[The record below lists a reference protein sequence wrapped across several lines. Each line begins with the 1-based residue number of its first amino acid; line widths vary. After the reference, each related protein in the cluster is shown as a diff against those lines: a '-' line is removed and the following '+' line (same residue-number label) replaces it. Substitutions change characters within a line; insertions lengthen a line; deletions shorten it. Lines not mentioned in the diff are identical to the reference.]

1 MSKFVRL
8 VRRLA
13 IVAVLTLGA
22 AVAFAQE
29 GTPIDVVY
37 LKNGSVV
44 RGTLV
49 EYTAG
54 KGVKIK
60 TADGSIFVYA
70 EAEVD
75 RVAREFVKEAKKAP
89 KVESAAET
97 REESQGF
104 NGYTRK
110 KGFHAFFEAA
120 VGGASGLMVG
130 TTPALTLGYQAS
142 PLFFIGGGI
151 AINHYLILLD
161 EVENHYHFGLPL
173 FVDAR
178 FDIGRKHSFFIDTR
192 IGGTALFSQGDH
204 GGFFFSLT
212 PGARFALPN
221 SSGGISLGLGYEGT
235 LGATLY
241 VKLRELGAA
250 TQVQGG
256 LHAVMFRFI
265 VDF

>member
-1 MSKFVRL
+1 MNKFVRL

-13 IVAVLTLGA
+13 IAAVLTLGA

-70 EAEVD
+70 EAEVE
-75 RVAREFVKEAKKAP
+75 RVAREFVKEEKREAVA
-89 KVESAAET
+89 ESN
-97 REESQGF
+97 EELQNVS
-104 NGYTRK
+104 TRK

-130 TTPALTLGYQAS
+130 TTPALALGYQAS
-142 PLFFIGGGI
+142 PLFFIGGGF
-151 AINHYLILLD
+151 AINNYLILLD
-161 EVENHYHFGLPL
+161 EVENIYHFGMPF

-192 IGGTALFSQGDH
+192 VGATALFGQNDK
-204 GGFFFSLT
+204 GGFFFALT
-212 PGARFALPN
+212 PGVRFALPDG
-221 SSGGISLGLGYEGT
+221 SGGINLGLGYEGT

-241 VKLRELGAA
+241 TKFRDLGGASA
-250 TQVQGG
+250 LVQGG
-256 LHAVMFRFI
+256 LHAVMFRFSA
-265 VDF
+265 DF

>member
-1 MSKFVRL
+1 MNKFVRL
-8 VRRLA
+8 VRRFA
-13 IVAVLTLGA
+13 IAAVLTLGA

-49 EYTAG
+49 EYAAG

-70 EAEVD
+70 EAEVE
-75 RVAREFVKEAKKAP
+75 RVAREFVKEEKREAVA
-89 KVESAAET
+89 ESN
-97 REESQGF
+97 EELQVQNVS
-104 NGYTRK
+104 TRK

-130 TTPALTLGYQAS
+130 TTPAVALGYQAS
-142 PLFFIGGGI
+142 PLFFIGGGF
-151 AINHYLILLD
+151 AINNYLILLD
-161 EVENHYHFGLPL
+161 EVENIYHFGMPF

-192 IGGTALFSQGDH
+192 VGATALFSQYDK
-204 GGFFFSLT
+204 GGFFFALT
-212 PGARFALPN
+212 PGARFAFPDG
-221 SSGGISLGLGYEGT
+221 SGGVSLGLGYEGT
-235 LGATLY
+235 LGATFY
-241 VKLRELGAA
+241 MKFRELGESAL
-250 TQVQGG
+250 VQGG
-256 LHAVMFRFI
+256 LHAVMFRFT

>member
-1 MSKFVRL
+1 MNKFVRL

-13 IVAVLTLGA
+13 IAAVLTLGA

-49 EYTAG
+49 EYAAG

-70 EAEVD
+70 EAEVE
-75 RVAREFVKEAKKAP
+75 RVAKEFVKDGEKGA
-89 KVESAAET
+89 VAAGDGK
-97 REESQGF
+97 S
-104 NGYTRK
+104 NGYSRQR
-110 KGFHAFFEAA
+110 GFHAFFEAA

-142 PLFFIGGGI
+142 PLFFIGGGF
-151 AINHYLILLD
+151 AINNYLILLD
-161 EVENHYHFGLPL
+161 EVENIYHFGMPF

-192 IGGTALFSQGDH
+192 VGGTALFSQYDK
-204 GGFFFSLT
+204 GGFFFALT
-212 PGARFALPN
+212 PGARFAFPDG
-221 SSGGISLGLGYEGT
+221 SGGVSLGLGYEGT
-235 LGATLY
+235 LGATFY
-241 VKLRELGAA
+241 MKFRELGESAL
-250 TQVQGG
+250 VQGG
-256 LHAVMFRFI
+256 LHAVMFRFT

>member
-1 MSKFVRL
+1 MKFVRL
-8 VRRLA
+8 FRRLA
-13 IVAVLTLGA
+13 IAAVLTLGA
-22 AVAFAQE
+22 IVAFAQE

-75 RVAREFVKEAKKAP
+75 RVTKEFVKEEKRKAP

-97 REESQGF
+97 SQGS
-104 NGYTRK
+104 NGYTRQ
-110 KGFHAFFEAA
+110 KGFRVFFEAA
-120 VGGASGLMVG
+120 IGGVKGLMVG
-130 TTPALTLGYQAS
+130 TTPALALGYQVS
-142 PLFFIGGGI
+142 PLFFVGGGF
-151 AINHYLILLD
+151 AINNYLDLRD
-161 EVENHYHFGLPL
+161 EVENHYHFGMP
-173 FVDAR
+173 FYVDAR

-192 IGGTALFSQGDH
+192 LGGTALFSQYDK
-204 GGFFFSLT
+204 GGLFFAFT
-212 PGARFALPN
+212 PGARFALRDG
-221 SSGGISLGLGYEGT
+221 SGGLSVGLGYEGT
-235 LGATLY
+235 LGATFY
-241 VKLRELGAA
+241 MKFRELGESAL
-250 TQVQGG
+250 VQGG
-256 LHAVMFRFI
+256 LHAVMFRLI

>member
-13 IVAVLTLGA
+13 MVAVLTLGA
-22 AVAFAQE
+22 IVTFAQD
-29 GTPIDVVY
+29 GKSIDVVY

-49 EYTAG
+49 EYAAG

-70 EAEVD
+70 EAEVE
-75 RVAREFVKEAKKAP
+75 RVAREFVKEEKREAVA
-89 KVESAAET
+89 ESN
-97 REESQGF
+97 EELQVQNVS
-104 NGYTRK
+104 TRK

-120 VGGASGLMVG
+120 IGGASGLMVG
-130 TTPALTLGYQAS
+130 TTPALALGYQVS
-142 PLFFIGGGI
+142 PLFFIGGGF

-161 EVENHYHFGLPL
+161 EVENIYHFGMPF

-192 IGGTALFSQGDH
+192 LGGTALFSQYDK
-204 GGFFFSLT
+204 GGFFFALT
-212 PGARFALPN
+212 PGARFAFPDG
-221 SSGGISLGLGYEGT
+221 SGGISLGLGYEGT
-235 LGATLY
+235 LGATFY
-241 VKLRELGAA
+241 MKFRELGASA
-250 TQVQGG
+250 LVQGG